1 MSKQSVLA
9 FCNKLN
15 STLQSQGGTNL
26 YRDLVGDKRVHI
38 FKFSSLEMAKQTKI
52 ELEST
57 KNKLVLTQE
66 DRKVINRL
74 SKEMKEDLDKK
85 LSKMATKAEYKYK
98 STANTISFKFD
109 SSVGSQRVITLGR
122 SKRKIYPSDV
132 FSKVKLAYQPALKK
146 FFKKLQAHL
155 KSTTEVN
162 PETGR
167 LRNRSLRTASGKTAE
182 AAGRYYNAGHAKGA
196 GIFESFL
203 RDSFD
208 GIANSEKLDSKA
220 TSSDLQ
226 DVLGVDTLI
235 TVLRNDKQDS
245 HTISLESDY
254 LNKQGKGGGAEVK
267 AAKKALQKQLKA
279 AIKKLEKSIDTGK
292 GLVKL
297 KGSDSIDA
305 KKRKKIRKNIV
316 DPFKKLKNKNVKVT
330 AKDTKINSKTASNKL
345 NKASSGG
352 KGLSAT
358 KLGAGVR
365 AARMSRQRQKAS
377 ESPASS
383 PLKMLTML
391 NSQLPTVVEQNMEDP
406 ALNRRTG
413 RFARSVKAVD
423 ITTTNKGFTSVG
435 YTYQKNPYQTFEP
448 GYAQGSVER
457 DPRRLIDK
465 SIREIAAS
473 AAIGR
478 LYTRRL

>member
-1 MSKQSVLA
+1 MSKESVLA

-15 STLQSQGGTNL
+15 STLESQGGTNL
-26 YRDLVGDKRVHI
+26 YRDLIGDKRVHV

-52 ELEST
+52 ELESS
-57 KNKLVLTQE
+57 KNKLVLTQKDKE
-66 DRKVINRL
+66 VINKL
-74 SKEMKEDLDKK
+74 SKEMKESLDKK
-85 LSKMATKAEYKYK
+85 LSKMATKEEYKYR
-98 STANTISFKFD
+98 STTNTISFKFD

-122 SKRKIYPSDV
+122 SKRKILPSDV

-146 FFKKLQAHL
+146 FFNKLQEHL

-167 LRNRSLRTASGKTAE
+167 LRNRSLRTKSGKTAE

-220 TSSDLQ
+220 TSLDLQ
-226 DVLGVDTLI
+226 DVLGVKSLI
-235 TVLRNDKQDS
+235 KVMRDDKKDS

-254 LNKQGKGGGAEVK
+254 LNKRGVGGGSEVK
-267 AAKKALQKQLKA
+267 ATKKKLQDQLKK

-292 GLVKL
+292 GLTKL

-305 KKRKKIRKNIV
+305 KKKKKIRKSIV
-316 DPFKKLKNKNVKVT
+316 DPFGNIKNVKVV
-330 AKDTKINSKTASNKL
+330 AKGTKAKSKSSTNKETQTSTGSKGKSAS
-345 NKASSGG
+345 
-352 KGLSAT
+352 
-358 KLGAGVR
+358 KLGAGVV
-365 AARMSRQRQKAS
+365 AAKLSRQRQKAS
-377 ESPASS
+377 ESSASN
-383 PLKMLTML
+383 PLKLLTML
-391 NSQLPTVVEQNMEDP
+391 NARLPQVVQKNMQEP
-406 ALNRRTG
+406 ALVNRTG
-413 RFARSVKAVD
+413 RFASSVKATD
-423 ITTTNKGFTSVG
+423 INTTAKGFTSIG
-435 YTYQKNPYQTFEP
+435 FTYQRNPYETFEP
-448 GYAQGSVER
+448 GNAQGSIER

-465 SIREIAAS
+465 SIREIAMEH
-473 AAIGR
+473 AIGR

>member
-1 MSKQSVLA
+1 MSKQSILA
-9 FCNKLN
+9 FCKKLD
-15 STLQSQGGTNL
+15 STLQSEGGTTL
-26 YRDLVGDKRVHI
+26 YRDLVGDKRVHV

-98 STANTISFKFD
+98 STINTISFKFD

-167 LRNRSLRTASGKTAE
+167 LRNRGLRTKSGKTAE

-226 DVLGVDTLI
+226 DVLGVNTLI

-297 KGSDSIDA
+297 KGSDSIDT

-330 AKDTKINSKTASNKL
+330 AKDTKIESKTSSNKL

-448 GYAQGSVER
+448 GYAQGSIER

-478 LYTRRL
+478 LYTRRV

>member
-38 FKFSSLEMAKQTKI
+38 FKFSALEMAKQTKI

-74 SKEMKEDLDKK
+74 SKEMKERLDKK
-85 LSKMATKAEYKYK
+85 LSRMATKPEYKYK
-98 STANTISFKFD
+98 STTNTISFKFD
-109 SSVGSQRVITLGR
+109 SSVGSQRVITIGR
-122 SKRKIYPSDV
+122 SKRQIHPSDV
-132 FSKVKLAYQPALKK
+132 FSKVKLAYQPALKI
-146 FFKKLQAHL
+146 FFNKLQQHL

-167 LRNRSLRTASGKTAE
+167 LRNRSLRTKSGKTAE

-226 DVLGVDTLI
+226 DVLGVKSLI
-235 TVLRNDKQDS
+235 KVIRDDKKDS
-245 HTISLESDY
+245 HTISIESDY

-267 AAKKALQKQLKA
+267 VAKKALQEQLKA

-305 KKRKKIRKNIV
+305 KKRKKIRKDII
-316 DPFKKLKNKNVKVT
+316 DPFKKLKNKSVKVT
-330 AKDTKINSKTASNKL
+330 AKDTKIKSKTASNKL
-345 NKASSGG
+345 TKTSSAG

-377 ESPASS
+377 ESPASN
-383 PLKMLTML
+383 PLKMLTRL

-413 RFARSVKAVD
+413 RFAASVKAVD

-448 GYAQGSVER
+448 GYKQGSIER

-478 LYTRRL
+478 LYTRRV

>member
-26 YRDLVGDKRVHI
+26 YRDLVGNKRVHV

-52 ELEST
+52 QLESK

-74 SKEMKEDLDKK
+74 SKETKEDLDKK

-98 STANTISFKFD
+98 STTNTISFKFD

-167 LRNRSLRTASGKTAE
+167 VRNRSLRTASGKTAE
-182 AAGRYYNAGHAKGA
+182 AAGRYYNAGHEKGA

-226 DVLGVDTLI
+226 DVLGVGSLI
-235 TVLRNDKQDS
+235 KVIRDDKKDS
-245 HTISLESDY
+245 HTISIESDY

-279 AIKKLEKSIDTGK
+279 AIKKLEDSIDTGK
-292 GLVKL
+292 GLTKL
-297 KGSDSIDA
+297 KGSDSIDD

-330 AKDTKINSKTASNKL
+330 AKDTKIKSKTSSNKL

-358 KLGAGVR
+358 KLGVGVG
-365 AARMSRQRQKAS
+365 ATRMSRQRQKAS

-391 NSQLPTVVEQNMEDP
+391 NSRLPTVVEQNMEDP